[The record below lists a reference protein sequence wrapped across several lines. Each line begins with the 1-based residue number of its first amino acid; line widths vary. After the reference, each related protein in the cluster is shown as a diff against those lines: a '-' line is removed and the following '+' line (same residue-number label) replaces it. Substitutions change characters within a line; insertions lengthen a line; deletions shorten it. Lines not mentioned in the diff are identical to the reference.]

1 MIFKN
6 NNKAIIKKLTNRTLK
21 YNKIRNIMAVIA
33 IVLTTTLFT
42 ALFTISTGIV
52 NTVQEQTMRQSG
64 GSAHGTLKYLKN
76 DEFNKLRSNPNI
88 KQIEY
93 SKMVGMAEN
102 RELLKHH
109 TEIRFATDED
119 AKMNFSYPTKG
130 TMPRK
135 INELA
140 TDTMVLDLL
149 GISKEIGKSITINY
163 SINNKKFSRKFVLVG
178 YWEHDKV
185 SPASMIYVSKKFTDD
200 IFKNFNTD
208 IKNKNIGTGLI
219 FADIMFK
226 NSFNLERKMQKVI
239 TESGYSVEKNDNN
252 YIAYGVN
259 WAYMST
265 NFKLDLVSILSIT
278 AIIVL
283 IIFTGYLI
291 IYNIFQISIFKDIRF
306 YGLLKTIGTTSK
318 QIKKIIRKQAFL
330 LSTIGIPIG
339 LIIGFILGAIFL
351 PMIFRANNNEK
362 AYVSFSPMIFIGAT
376 LFSYVTV
383 FISSIKPA
391 KIAGNV
397 SPIEAVRYTGAISNN
412 ERTIKNSSRGGKIY
426 RMALSNIT
434 RNKKKTCIVIISMSL
449 SLILL
454 NSVFTLSKGFDMDK
468 YISKF
473 LSTDFVIGHA
483 NYFNKNHFKSK
494 VDEVSPKMIEKVEY
508 KKGFTQG
515 GKIYYN
521 LQNISIIQNSVENL
535 LQLYG
540 MEDFPLSQLN
550 IVEGKLDLKK
560 FKSDNYIIEGVRSN
574 DNGDIQWEK
583 SKYNIGDKVTLKFQD
598 GTRKSYKVM
607 AKAEL
612 KNTFDV
618 RYSVCT
624 SNNVSA
630 DTMYLPSNEFN
641 KIVKD
646 PVIMSYIF
654 NVDKNY
660 IKNIE
665 GFLKEYSSKVEP
677 LMNYESKNLFVSQFK
692 DMQNM
697 VLTIGGA
704 LSFIIGTIGILNFI
718 NSILTSI
725 ISRRREFAM
734 LQSVGMTDRQLYKL
748 VMYEGFF
755 YAFFTIVIGLVM
767 GSIFSCVVIKKV
779 MERLWFCSYKFVIL
793 PLLIA
798 SPLLIVISLVI
809 PFIIYRYSNNQ
820 TIVERLQE
828 LE

>member
-1 MIFKN
+1 
-6 NNKAIIKKLTNRTLK
+6 
-21 YNKIRNIMAVIA
+21 
-33 IVLTTTLFT
+33 
-42 ALFTISTGIV
+42 
-52 NTVQEQTMRQSG
+52 MRQSG
-64 GSAHGTLKYLKN
+64 GSAHGTLKYLK
-76 DEFNKLRSNPNI
+76 DGEFNKLRSNPNI

-109 TEIRFATDED
+109 TEIQFATDED

-135 INELA
+135 IDELA

-149 GISKEIGKSITINY
+149 GIPKEIGKSITINY

-208 IKNKNIGTGLI
+208 IKNKNIGTGFI

-283 IIFTGYLI
+283 IIFTGYMI

-318 QIKKIIRKQAFL
+318 QIKKIVRKQAFL

-351 PMIFRANNNEK
+351 PIIFKANDNEK

-376 LFSYVTV
+376 VFSYITV
-383 FISSIKPA
+383 FISSRKPT

-397 SPIEAVRYTGAISNN
+397 SPIEAVRYTGEISNN
-412 ERTIKNSSRGGKIY
+412 KRTIKNSSRGGKIY

-434 RNKKKTCIVIISMSL
+434 RNKKKTCIVIISMPL

-454 NSVFTLSKGFDMDK
+454 NSVFTLIKGFDMDK

-473 LSTDFVIGHA
+473 VSTDFVIGHA
-483 NYFNKNHFKSK
+483 NYFNKNHFRSRT
-494 VDEVSPKMIEKVEY
+494 DEVSTKMIDKVQSQ
-508 KKGFTQG
+508 KGFMQG

-521 LQNISIIQNSVENL
+521 LENISTIQSNVENL

-560 FKSDNYIIEGVRSN
+560 FKSGNYIIEAVQSN

-583 SKYNIGDKVTLKFQD
+583 IKYNIGDKVILKLQD

-607 AKAEL
+607 AKAEI
-612 KNTFDV
+612 KNTFYV
-618 RYSVCT
+618 RYSVGT
-624 SNNVSA
+624 SSNVLA
-630 DTMYLPSNEFN
+630 DTIYLPSNEFN

-665 GFLKEYSSKVEP
+665 GFIKEYSSKVEP
-677 LMNYESKNLFVSQFK
+677 LMNYESKNLFVSHFK

-697 VLTIGGA
+697 VLTVGGA

-734 LQSVGMTDRQLYKL
+734 IQSVGMTNRQLYKL

-755 YAFFTIVIGLVM
+755 YAFFTIVIVLVM
-767 GSIFSCVVIKKV
+767 GSIFSCVVIKKAMV
-779 MERLWFCSYKFVIL
+779 ALWFCSYKFVIL
-793 PLLIA
+793 PLIIA
-798 SPLLIVISLVI
+798 SPLLILISLVI
-809 PFIIYRYSNNQ
+809 AFVIYRCSNNE
-820 TIVERLQE
+820 TIVERLRE

>member
-1 MIFKN
+1 MFFKN

-42 ALFTISTGIV
+42 TLFTISTGII
-52 NTVQEQTMRQSG
+52 NTIQKQTMRQSG
-64 GSAHGTLKYLKN
+64 GSAHGTLKYLKD
-76 DEFNKLRSNPNI
+76 DEFNKLRSHSSI

-93 SKMVGMAEN
+93 SKMVGTAEN

-119 AKMNFSYPTKG
+119 AKINFSYPTKG

-135 INELA
+135 IDELA

-149 GISKEIGKSITINY
+149 GIPKEIGKSITINY

-185 SPASMIYVSKKFTDD
+185 SFASMIYVSKKFTDD

-208 IKNKNIGTGLI
+208 IKNKNIGTGFI

-265 NFKLDLVSILSIT
+265 NFKLDLVSILSIA

-339 LIIGFILGAIFL
+339 LITGFILGAIFL
-351 PMIFRANNNEK
+351 PIIFKSNNNEK
-362 AYVSFSPMIFIGAT
+362 AYVSFTPMIFIGAT

-397 SPIEAVRYTGAISNN
+397 SPIEAVRYTGEISNN
-412 ERTIKNSSRGGKIY
+412 KRTIKNSSRGGKIY

-473 LSTDFVIGHA
+473 VSTDFVIGHA
-483 NYFNKNHFKSK
+483 NYFNKNHFRSRT
-494 VDEVSPKMIEKVEY
+494 DEVSTKMIDKVQLQN
-508 KKGFTQG
+508 GFMQG

-521 LQNISIIQNSVENL
+521 LENISTIQSNVENL

-550 IVEGKLDLKK
+550 IVEGKLDLK
-560 FKSDNYIIEGVRSN
+560 
-574 DNGDIQWEK
+574 
-583 SKYNIGDKVTLKFQD
+583 
-598 GTRKSYKVM
+598 
-607 AKAEL
+607 
-612 KNTFDV
+612 
-618 RYSVCT
+618 
-624 SNNVSA
+624 
-630 DTMYLPSNEFN
+630 
-641 KIVKD
+641 
-646 PVIMSYIF
+646 
-654 NVDKNY
+654 NY

-665 GFLKEYSSKVEP
+665 GFIKEYSSKVEP
-677 LMNYESKNLFVSQFK
+677 LMNYESKNLFVSHFK

-734 LQSVGMTDRQLYKL
+734 LQSVGMTDKQLYKL

-755 YAFFTIVIGLVM
+755 YAFFTIVIVLVM
-767 GSIFSCVVIKKV
+767 GSIFSCVVVKKAMV
-779 MERLWFCSYKFVIL
+779 ALWFCSYKFVIL
-793 PLLIA
+793 PLIIA
-798 SPLLIVISLVI
+798 SPLLILISLVI
-809 PFIIYRYSNNQ
+809 P
-820 TIVERLQE
+820 
-828 LE
+828 